1 MELWIKRRLRST
13 LVPGGLILVAAAIV
27 LSTGW
32 IPLPPVAVNF
42 FYHAIFLAAALLA
55 LRFHSR
61 RILWSAVIVWLA
73 HYGILSFQ
81 SARAIAA
88 GPAQTAFEAVSIF
101 IPLNFILLTLF
112 PEYDNE
118 RPLLATFL
126 CLLILEA
133 TFVHVF
139 ARPEQAGVSVLHYSF
154 VRDYHLRL
162 SQPALLLFVLAG
174 SLLVVQLVRFEKTID
189 NGMLWSLVAIGVG
202 LEKGASAL
210 IGTAYFGVAGLILA
224 SSIVENSYSLAYQ
237 DELTGLGSR
246 RAFNEAIERLKP
258 PYALAV
264 VDIDHFKSINDTYG
278 HDTGDQVLRL
288 VASRL
293 ARVSGGGEA
302 FRVGGEEFTILF
314 RGRAIDD
321 VLDPLELLRLEVGNA
336 SFHVRRQQ
344 ERRKT
349 RRASD
354 RRMRARTRA
363 KPPLRLSSTVSV
375 TVSIGVAEYDPKL
388 SVKQA
393 QERADQ
399 ALYQAKQGGRNRI
412 VVAGAE
418 KKARRE
424 GALNGQGR
432 AR

>member
-1 MELWIKRRLRST
+1 MEFWIKRRLRST
-13 LVPGGLILVAAAIV
+13 LVPGGIIFVAAAIL

-32 IPLPPVAVNF
+32 VPLPLVAVNF
-42 FYHAIFLAAALLA
+42 FYNAIFLAAALLA

-73 HYGILSFQ
+73 HYGIGSFQ

-88 GPAQTAFEAVSIF
+88 SPARTAFEAVSIF
-101 IPLNFILLTLF
+101 VPLNFILLTLF
-112 PEYDNE
+112 PEHDNE

-126 CLLILEA
+126 CLVILEA
-133 TFVHVF
+133 TFVDVF
-139 ARPEQAGVSVLHYSF
+139 ARPERPGVSLLHYSF
-154 VRDYHLRL
+154 IRDYHLRL
-162 SQPALLLFVLAG
+162 SQPALVLFVLAG
-174 SLLVVQLVRFEKTID
+174 SLLVVQLVRFEKAID

-202 LEKGASAL
+202 LEKGAPAE
-210 IGTAYFGVAGLILA
+210 IGTVYFGVAGLILA

-264 VDIDHFKSINDTYG
+264 VDIDHFKSINDNYG

-293 ARVSGGGEA
+293 ARVSGAGEA

-314 RGRAIDD
+314 RGRAVDD
-321 VLDPLELLRLEVGNA
+321 VLDPLELLRLEVGNS
-336 SFHVRRQQ
+336 SFQVRRQE

-354 RRMRARTRA
+354 RRMQARTRA
-363 KPPLRLSSTVSV
+363 KPQLRLSSAVSV
-375 TVSIGVAEYDPKL
+375 TVSVGVAEYDPKL
-388 SVKQA
+388 SANEV

-399 ALYQAKQGGRNRI
+399 ALYQAKQTGRNR
-412 VVAGAE
+412 VVVSSGE

-424 GALNGQGR
+424 GAIKGQR
-432 AR
+432 KAH